1 MPPNNPKADLERL
14 LSRGD
19 FLNAKNLAG
28 EILRRNP
35 RDGDAWFAVARCAIG
50 MNRLRVAE
58 EALSRAEKTIVGN
71 PRISFAWAV
80 VDHYLGRSEKAA
92 ERLRAL
98 IERKAPN
105 AHDAQV
111 FLADILH
118 RTGKRAEMRA
128 LVEQGGAWLGD
139 VRGRIMAARVRAKD
153 DREGAIADFEA
164 IARAPGDVVMRR
176 NAGFEAVQHL
186 DACGE
191 YRRAFDLATYLQ
203 QLEAAPFDLGG
214 FTADID
220 LQRQL
225 LSKGKPWFTPHV
237 PPVEGLSFIVGMPRS
252 GTTLLEQMLDRHPQ
266 VAGIGES
273 EGIISLGDSLVHA
286 GVWPR
291 GLGTL
296 APADAATLRENYVS
310 VARTSEVQG
319 KRWLV
324 DKSLHTW
331 RWLPAVAAI
340 LPGARC
346 MHIARDPRDT
356 AVSIYLSNFNVRN
369 FAWAGSFEG
378 IRTVMEAERATSLE
392 ALTAL
397 GIAHEAIVYEDLVD
411 DPDAHARRV
420 TKLLGLELDPAM
432 LSPEANARTVL
443 TLSHEQVRRPINKA
457 SVARWKNYEW
467 AFGAEWD
474 RLVGI
479 HEARRKK

>member
-1 MPPNNPKADLERL
+1 
-14 LSRGD
+14 
-19 FLNAKNLAG
+19 
-28 EILRRNP
+28 
-35 RDGDAWFAVARCAIG
+35 
-50 MNRLRVAE
+50 
-58 EALSRAEKTIVGN
+58 
-71 PRISFAWAV
+71 
-80 VDHYLGRSEKAA
+80 
-92 ERLRAL
+92 
-98 IERKAPN
+98 
-105 AHDAQV
+105 
-111 FLADILH
+111 
-118 RTGKRAEMRA
+118 
-128 LVEQGGAWLGD
+128 
-139 VRGRIMAARVRAKD
+139 
-153 DREGAIADFEA
+153 
-164 IARAPGDVVMRR
+164 
-176 NAGFEAVQHL
+176 
-186 DACGE
+186 
-191 YRRAFDLATYLQ
+191 
-203 QLEAAPFDLGG
+203 
-214 FTADID
+214 
-220 LQRQL
+220 
-225 LSKGKPWFTPHV
+225 V

-286 GVWPR
+286 GAWPR
-291 GLGTL
+291 GLGTI
-296 APADAATLRENYVS
+296 APADAAAFQENYVS
-310 VARTSEVQG
+310 IARTAEVEG

-331 RWLPAVAAI
+331 RWLPALAAI

-378 IRTVMEAERATSLE
+378 IRTVMETERATSLE
-392 ALTAL
+392 MLAGL
-397 GIAHEAIVYEDLVD
+397 GIAQEAIVYEDLVD

-474 RLVGI
+474 HLVGI
-479 HEARRKK
+479 HQARRNR